1 MDNEK
6 EFWSNRTLLEVGKIV
21 ITALVLLIV
30 AIPEGL
36 PLAVSIAMALSIN
49 YMKEDMI
56 LIKNVES
63 LQTCAMLDELCVS
76 KTGTLTKGDLTVAK
90 IHVKRDDDEGEDI
103 AYDNGYVQKSKAI
116 KGSIYMNSSPI
127 RASKLKT
134 IDEEIATHNDLN
146 QKRKY
151 KTLMF
156 DELGNEMTSNF
167 KDIIKECIIACSD
180 VRIEIN
186 DNAKYEP

>member
-1 MDNEK
+1 M
-6 EFWSNRTLLEVGKIV
+6 GKIV

-56 LIKNVES
+56 LIKNVEA

-103 AYDNGYVQKSKAI
+103 AFDNGCVQK
-116 KGSIYMNSSPI
+116 
-127 RASKLKT
+127 
-134 IDEEIATHNDLN
+134 
-146 QKRKY
+146 
-151 KTLMF
+151 
-156 DELGNEMTSNF
+156 
-167 KDIIKECIIACSD
+167 
-180 VRIEIN
+180 
-186 DNAKYEP
+186 